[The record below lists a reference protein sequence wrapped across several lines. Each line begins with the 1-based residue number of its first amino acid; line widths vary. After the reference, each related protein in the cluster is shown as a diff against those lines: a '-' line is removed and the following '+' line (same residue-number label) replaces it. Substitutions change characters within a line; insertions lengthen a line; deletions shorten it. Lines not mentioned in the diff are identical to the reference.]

1 MIGQFYGPYSTVRP
15 AKFESS
21 PSKSLTKKILEATL
35 KTSAFGQNISRN
47 KSEKKKGL
55 TNFKLDFSDLLE
67 TESVPDVA

>member
-1 MIGQFYGPYSTVRP
+1 MRYNI
-15 AKFESS
+15 KLCL
-21 PSKSLTKKILEATL
+21 SKSLTKKILEATL
-35 KTSAFGQNISRN
+35 KTSAFGQNILRN